1 MLFGDTLRG
10 GNYITT
16 IAPGTY
22 LGPVA
27 AVSQTETFTTINVAN
42 WWINIW
48 HKPLARDT
56 GIDYAYKVQDVV
68 VRQRVRDGWEI
79 RDARA
84 AHGGLR

>member
-10 GNYITT
+10 GRYIAT

-42 WWINIW
+42 WWINIR
-48 HKPLARDT
+48 HGARGHHA
-56 GIDYAYKVQDVV
+56 GIHYAREVPDVA
-68 VRQRVRDGWEI
+68 VRPWVCDGWGI
-79 RDARA
+79 RDNVR
-84 AHGGLR
+84 